1 MLLYLTG
8 DAVVTRCR
16 LKSCRCFCLALSALV
31 FLSITMGSY
40 SSALTPE
47 TEEFVSIVSVT
58 EKLNEQVAHA
68 ADERLQS
75 ELQTL
80 VRLMEEERN
89 DGQSEQLNS
98 LLLQEN
104 SQEANQSRCEP
115 PAAESINVPTQPFS
129 SLLSKVFSAV
139 LHPTLPPGSNSDPQL
154 STHPPNLEQLQTE
167 LRVLRDQFEQMK
179 SQHNKE
185 IKLLMN
191 ELDEEK
197 RIRLTLQM
205 EIQRMKKHMSK

>member
-115 PAAESINVPTQPFS
+115 P
-129 SLLSKVFSAV
+129 VFSAV

>member
-1 MLLYLTG
+1 MSQ
-8 DAVVTRCR
+8 TR
-16 LKSCRCFCLALSALV
+16 
-31 FLSITMGSY
+31 
-40 SSALTPE
+40 
-47 TEEFVSIVSVT
+47 
-58 EKLNEQVAHA
+58 LN
-68 ADERLQS
+68 LQ
-75 ELQTL
+75 

-115 PAAESINVPTQPFS
+115 PVSAEDHFCLTITTVLLCWQPVMLSYSPQAAESINVPTQPFS

-179 SQHNKE
+179 SQHKYAFV
-185 IKLLMN
+185 IIIFVQIWVFFFTFPLGL
-191 ELDEEK
+191 
-197 RIRLTLQM
+197 
-205 EIQRMKKHMSK
+205 